1 MEKYGIRGKA
11 LSLLESYLCDRKH
24 AVRVNNTISSF
35 LTLNIGVPQGS
46 VLGPLLFLLY
56 INDLPNSTN
65 FNVKLFADDT
75 LLSLDS
81 KNYKDLQKRVNEEMK
96 SVSKWLNI
104 NKLTLNTSKT
114 KYMVITSKR
123 KPPVDDF
130 QIMFDNVRL
139 EKCSSYKYLG
149 VFLDDK
155 LSWKP
160 RVEYIFNKMS
170 KMCGIFSKLRYA
182 TNLHLLKNVYY
193 ALVASHLQYCNLV
206 WGNAAESVLGPLKKT
221 QNRIIRVLSF
231 APYNCH
237 NVNLLY
243 DDLQIL
249 NLEQIHKLAKGKFVY
264 KYQAGKLPCNFENY
278 LTNTSD
284 VHSHNLRSSSLS
296 SYVKVAGR
304 TSHSLKM
311 MQYDAVKVW
320 ECIPDKIKIMKN
332 LDKFCENYKCYLL
345 NGVF

>member
-1 MEKYGIRGKA
+1 MPQLHRICKIVIQYG
-11 LSLLESYLCDRKH
+11 
-24 AVRVNNTISSF
+24 V
-35 LTLNIGVPQGS
+35 
-46 VLGPLLFLLY
+46 
-56 INDLPNSTN
+56 
-65 FNVKLFADDT
+65 
-75 LLSLDS
+75 
-81 KNYKDLQKRVNEEMK
+81 M
-96 SVSKWLNI
+96 
-104 NKLTLNTSKT
+104 
-114 KYMVITSKR
+114 
-123 KPPVDDF
+123 
-130 QIMFDNVRL
+130 
-139 EKCSSYKYLG
+139 
-149 VFLDDK
+149 
-155 LSWKP
+155 
-160 RVEYIFNKMS
+160 
-170 KMCGIFSKLRYA
+170 
-182 TNLHLLKNVYY
+182 LLKVFQD
-193 ALVASHLQYCNLV
+193 H
-206 WGNAAESVLGPLKKT
+206 LKKT

-278 LTNTSD
+278 LTNTNTSD

-320 ECIPDKIKIMKN
+320 ECIPDKIQILKN
-332 LDKFCENYKCYLL
+332 FDKFCENYKCYLL